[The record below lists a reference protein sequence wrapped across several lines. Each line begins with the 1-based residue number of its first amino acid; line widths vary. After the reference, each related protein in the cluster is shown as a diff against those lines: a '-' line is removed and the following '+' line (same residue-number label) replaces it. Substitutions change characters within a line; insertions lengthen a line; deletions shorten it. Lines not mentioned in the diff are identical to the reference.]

1 MTKMDQL
8 HRAELA
14 REILSNDMFA
24 EAMTAV
30 RMNALVGLAET
41 DPSDTAA
48 IMKLQAIANCTQE
61 VIDLLNSEITKA
73 GERDGGVSFT
83 PQVVA

>member
-24 EAMTAV
+24 EAMTTV
-30 RMNALVGLAET
+30 RMNALVGLADVDPT
-41 DPSDTAA
+41 DIAA
-48 IMKLQAIANCTQE
+48 FMELRAIAKCTEQ